1 MSDIKVYTVHEL
13 TDILKVTQRT
23 LYRYIKAGQLKTIK
37 LGREYRVTE
46 DALKEFLETGTE
58 HNYLEKLR

>member
-1 MSDIKVYTVHEL
+1 MSEIKIYTVQEL
-13 TDILKVTQRT
+13 TEVLKVTQRT

-46 DALKEFLETGTE
+46 EALKEFLEKGTE
-58 HNYLEKLR
+58 RNYLEKL

>member
-1 MSDIKVYTVHEL
+1 MSEIKIYTVQEL
-13 TDILKVTQRT
+13 TEVLKVTQRT

-46 DALKEFLETGTE
+46 EALKEFLEKGTE
-58 HNYLEKLR
+58 KNYLEKL

>member
-1 MSDIKVYTVHEL
+1 MSEIKIYTVQEL
-13 TDILKVTQRT
+13 TELLKVTQRT

-46 DALKEFLETGTE
+46 DALKEFLEKGTE
-58 HNYLEKLR
+58 RNYLKKL

>member
-1 MSDIKVYTVHEL
+1 MSEIKIYTVQEL
-13 TDILKVTQRT
+13 TELLKVTQRT

-46 DALKEFLETGTE
+46 DALKEFLEKGTE
-58 HNYLEKLR
+58 KNYLEKL